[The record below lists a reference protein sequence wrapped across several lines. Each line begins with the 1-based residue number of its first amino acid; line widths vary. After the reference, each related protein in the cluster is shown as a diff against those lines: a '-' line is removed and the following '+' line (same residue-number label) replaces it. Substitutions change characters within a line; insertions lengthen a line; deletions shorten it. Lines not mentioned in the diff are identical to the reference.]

1 MACIGTLTGVDI
13 GSLSG
18 HIDGCQYGRG
28 MIGAMSASRTE
39 LPPLD
44 TAVARCC
51 STEGGAP
58 LTRGDADVVARLLKA
73 VADPV
78 RLQILSIVRCSEG
91 GEVCACDLP
100 TPLGLAQ
107 PTVSHHLRIL
117 VEAGLLTRERRG
129 PWAWFALVPERLEL
143 ARQALSS

>member
-1 MACIGTLTGVDI
+1 MPATR
-13 GSLSG
+13 S
-18 HIDGCQYGRG
+18 
-28 MIGAMSASRTE
+28 E
-39 LPPLD
+39 LPLLD

-51 STEGGAP
+51 STEEGVP
-58 LTRGDADVVARLLKA
+58 LTREDADVVARLLKA

-129 PWAWFALVPERLEL
+129 SWAWFALVPERLAL
-143 ARQALSS
+143 ARQALTS